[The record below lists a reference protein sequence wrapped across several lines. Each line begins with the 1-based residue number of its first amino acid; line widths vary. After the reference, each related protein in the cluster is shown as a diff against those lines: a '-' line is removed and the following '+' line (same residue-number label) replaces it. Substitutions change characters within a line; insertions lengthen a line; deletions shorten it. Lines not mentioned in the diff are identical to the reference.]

1 MSRPVQTSSGAPS
14 RDGLDAIVFDMDGTL
29 IASHSVVPAV
39 YRATVLECGGPEL
52 SDAEVIA
59 GYPFGAPSALLAYLL
74 DRPATAAEVELY
86 HTHLARLA
94 DQVTVFPGIA
104 DALAEIAARVPVGL
118 FTGASRRSA
127 EILLGQTGLLGHFKV
142 VLGGDQVARPKPS
155 PDGVE
160 LACQRLGVVPDRA
173 AYVGDSPL
181 DLRAA
186 RDSGAMAIAAAW
198 GHQYDP
204 TEPADLQANH
214 PRQLL
219 TLLG

>member
-1 MSRPVQTSSGAPS
+1 MARSPV
-14 RDGLDAIVFDMDGTL
+14 RLDAIVFDMDGTL
-29 IASHSVVPAV
+29 IRSHSVVPAA
-39 YRATVLECGGPEL
+39 YRAAVLECGGPER
-52 SDAEVIA
+52 SDAEIIA
-59 GYPFGAPSALLAYLL
+59 GYPLGAPAALLAHLL
-74 DRPATAAEVELY
+74 ERPATDAEIDIY

-94 DQVTVFPGIA
+94 DQATVYPGIA
-104 DALAEIAARVPVGL
+104 DTLTAIAARVPVGL

-127 EILLGQTGLLGHFKV
+127 EILLDRTGLLGHFTV

-160 LACQRLGVVPDRA
+160 LACKQLGVAPDRA
-173 AYVGDSPL
+173 AYIGDSPL

-204 TEPADLQANH
+204 TEPADLRASH
-214 PRQLL
+214 PRELL
-219 TLLG
+219 SLID